1 MPLRVIES
9 KECLSEALFRMH
21 SASLAVLFGDLVMV
35 SVLRTRCEH
44 FVVDDLVIGFYSP
57 IAIINVTSP
66 YPYRQAIIH

>member
-1 MPLRVIES
+1 MALRVIES
-9 KECLSEALFRMH
+9 KERLFEAILER
-21 SASLAVLFGDLVMV
+21 ASLAVLFGDLVMV

>member
-9 KECLSEALFRMH
+9 KERLFDAILDR
-21 SASLAVLFGDLVMV
+21 ASLAVLFGDLVMV

>member
-9 KECLSEALFRMH
+9 KERLFEAILER
-21 SASLAVLFGDLVMV
+21 ASLAVLFGDLVMV

>member
-9 KECLSEALFRMH
+9 KERLFEALLER
-21 SASLAVLFGDLVMV
+21 ASLAVLFGDLVMV